1 MAKSWQEVRASRPVD
16 LEKVAKY
23 RDALLKSIAQWAALH
38 PQEDEGDMSQM
49 LVEHREWEQTRKAAT
64 SAILGDD
71 DE

>member
-1 MAKSWQEVRASRPVD
+1 MAKSWREIRESRSVD
-16 LEKVAKY
+16 LEKIAMY
-23 RDALLKSIAQWAALH
+23 RDALLKSVAEWAALH